1 MGQCLC
7 SGKQRDKLSIMSMER
22 KIKVEIENRN
32 STEKYL
38 QEEIRRLKERDEN
51 KKKEN
56 NEILNKE
63 KEECIQLRKSKIE
76 LENKIKKFSES
87 LRKKKKKFLKI
98 LEKKKKKKKKK
109 K

>member
-1 MGQCLC
+1 
-7 SGKQRDKLSIMSMER
+7 MER

-56 NEILNKE
+56 NEILNKFV
-63 KEECIQLRKSKIE
+63 IH
-76 LENKIKKFSES
+76 
-87 LRKKKKKFLKI
+87 FLYF
-98 LEKKKKKKKKK
+98 
-109 K
+109 